1 MKKSLLYIFFIFS
14 LPLKAEILSID
25 SCRVLALQYN
35 KERQQAT
42 LVTEQAEYVRRSAKA
57 MFLPN
62 FSIQGLGLYDTG
74 KGTQTLD
81 FNSMLSPMLSGLGQM
96 LAGMG
101 ATLPDISL
109 PGYDLKYKIG
119 WIYSGNLVM
128 VQPIYMGGRIRSGYA
143 MAKTAVG
150 IARQNERLTDAQ
162 VIQQADEAYAKVV
175 KAMELVEVAQR
186 YQMMLTELD
195 RNVESAVRHGL
206 RMPNERMKVQVKM
219 DEVELQLRRAQNGV
233 RLAKMNLCHVIGRP
247 LLDNVEVS
255 AEYPV
260 VADLI
265 DLPTTDIS
273 LRPELAILDAQA
285 EMATQQV
292 YLVRAEMLPQVG
304 LLAKYGYLNG
314 IEFNNKT
321 LFEGWNFAGGIT
333 VNIPLYHFGEHVN
346 KIKAAKIRE
355 EQARLERENKGEMM
369 MLELMQAAN
378 NYDEAR
384 MEVQLTAKSLEQAEA
399 NVKLSKQQYE
409 AGFETLSDY
418 LEAQAQWQQT
428 YETKVDANFR
438 LYLSGVAYLKAAG
451 RLVE

>member
-14 LPLKAEILSID
+14 LPLKAGILSID

-255 AEYPV
+255 AEYPL

-292 YLVRAEMLPQVG
+292 HLVRAEMLPQVG

-438 LYLSGVAYLKAAG
+438 LYLSGVDYLKAAG

>member
-206 RMPNERMKVQVKM
+206 RMPNERMKVQVRM

-292 YLVRAEMLPQVG
+292 HLVRAEMLPQVG

>member
-292 YLVRAEMLPQVG
+292 HLVRAEMLPQVG

>member
-96 LAGMG
+96 LAGME

-150 IARQNERLTDAQ
+150 IARQNERLTNAQ

-247 LLDNVEVS
+247 LLDNVEVL

-292 YLVRAEMLPQVG
+292 HLVRAEMLPQVG

>member
-42 LVTEQAEYVRRSAKA
+42 LVTEQAEYVRRNAKA

-292 YLVRAEMLPQVG
+292 HLVRAEMLPQVG

>member
-1 MKKSLLYIFFIFS
+1 MKKSLLYIVFIFS

-292 YLVRAEMLPQVG
+292 HLVRAEMLPQVG

>member
-35 KERQQAT
+35 KERQQAA

-292 YLVRAEMLPQVG
+292 HLVRAEMLPQVG

>member
-14 LPLKAEILSID
+14 LPLKAGILSID

-255 AEYPV
+255 AEYPL

-292 YLVRAEMLPQVG
+292 HLVRAEMLPQVG

>member
-247 LLDNVEVS
+247 LLGNVEVS

-292 YLVRAEMLPQVG
+292 HLVRAEMLPQVG

>member
-35 KERQQAT
+35 KERQQAA

-119 WIYSGNLVM
+119 WIYSGNIVM

-292 YLVRAEMLPQVG
+292 HLVRAEMLPQVG